1 MTFGLIATGV
11 LSQDEGNTGTPSFF
25 REEYHEHNGVL
36 LCALGVAGL
45 ASAASPA
52 FAREAGSETS
62 TAEQTYP
69 GFAIPQG
76 QTHHQLESSR
86 TELSRGVFAFVSYS
100 SSNFGMISTRSMAIS

>member
-1 MTFGLIATGV
+1 M
-11 LSQDEGNTGTPSFF
+11 NTMVCVVVRLGCCWSC
-25 REEYHEHNGVL
+25 
-36 LCALGVAGL
+36 LCC
-45 ASAASPA
+45 ASPA

-76 QTHHQLESSR
+76 QTHHQLESCR

>member
-1 MTFGLIATGV
+1 M
-11 LSQDEGNTGTPSFF
+11 NTMV
-25 REEYHEHNGVL
+25 RVL

>member
-25 REEYHEHNGVL
+25 REEYHEHNGVCCCAPWVL
-36 LCALGVAGL
+36 LVLPLLPVRPLPGKQ
-45 ASAASPA
+45 
-52 FAREAGSETS
+52 GSETS

-86 TELSRGVFAFVSYS
+86 TELSRGAFVSYS

>member
-1 MTFGLIATGV
+1 M
-11 LSQDEGNTGTPSFF
+11 NTMVC
-25 REEYHEHNGVL
+25 VL

-86 TELSRGVFAFVSYS
+86 TELSRGAFVSYS